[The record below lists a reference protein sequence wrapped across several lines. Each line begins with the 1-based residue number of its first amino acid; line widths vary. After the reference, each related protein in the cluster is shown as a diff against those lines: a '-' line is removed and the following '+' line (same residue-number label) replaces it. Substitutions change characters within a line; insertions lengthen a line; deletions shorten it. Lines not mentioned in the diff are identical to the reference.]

1 MVLSIRTR
9 VILIISLI
17 TAGMAAA
24 SVIIGISLT
33 RRNLVETIRTDMSVS
48 AAIAERL
55 ISEKVGR
62 LRAEMR
68 LFAEKCRGLDE
79 EQAAELFRQ
88 EVAARGPFAVR
99 IFDREGNVWALG
111 AKTRS
116 SELFGNENAK
126 RALAGEMPISTTQYN
141 NSGNFLMRLWIP
153 MEDGRILAASLPG
166 MVMSDALSDF
176 RIWDSGNIFML
187 DREGVMIANM
197 RPPLVRERVNFI
209 KRTDLEG
216 YNGIADVFSLMV
228 QGKTG
233 TDEYSYNGI
242 KRICAFR
249 PVAGTD
255 GWSIGVVCP
264 LVESPLSHIMGSFIV
279 SGAVFLGL
287 GILVAFLV
295 AGTIAHPFEKAKELA
310 LVAESASEAKSRFLA
325 NMSHEMRTPL
335 NAIIGFSEL
344 ELGKEKDSAV
354 KSGTL
359 ESLEKIYSSGVTLL
373 GLINDILDISKI
385 ESGKFELVLVNYDMP
400 SLINDTVVLNIVRI
414 GSKPIEFK
422 LDIDENLPSKLF
434 GDELRIKQ
442 ILNNLLSN
450 AFKYTKEGQVILR
463 IRCERDS
470 SGGVWMT
477 CTVSDTGMGIRKE
490 DLDRL
495 FSDYNQVDTK
505 SNRHIEGT
513 GLGLAITKRMVEMM
527 DGSITVDSEYGKGT
541 TFTARFLQGFV
552 NDMVIGKALAENLS
566 GFRYTMARQDRNKQ
580 LVRAHIPY
588 AKVLVVDDVATNLD
602 LAKGIMK
609 PYNMTVDCVT
619 SGPAAIECV
628 RKGEPRYNAIF
639 MDHMMPGMDGI
650 EAVRII
656 RNEINSEYAKT
667 VPIIALTANAI
678 IGNEEIFMNNG
689 FQAFLTKPIDII
701 KMNDAINR
709 WVRDKNLEKELG
721 LDAGSRVAEGGQA
734 VEADSVSAS
743 METQIADLIRKNRV
757 EGLDAEKGLERF
769 GGDGK
774 SYMESLRSYVTHTP
788 PLLESARK
796 VTSPADYAITVHGI
810 KGSSFGISADTIGR
824 WAEKLEHAAKAENL
838 VFVDA
843 ENSGFIT
850 AAEKFIADL
859 SGLLEV
865 LEQNIQKP
873 CRAAP
878 DSAILIQIAEAAET
892 YDMGELDAMMEKLEQ
907 YSYTEEAELVT
918 WLREQINMSEFDA
931 ITERLATLAI
941 GT

>member
-1 MVLSIRTR
+1 
-9 VILIISLI
+9 
-17 TAGMAAA
+17 MAAA
-24 SVIIGISLT
+24 SVIIGINLT
-33 RRNLVETIRTDMSVS
+33 RRNLVETIRTDMTVS

-62 LRAEMR
+62 LKAEMR

-79 EQAAELFRQ
+79 EQAAELFRR
-88 EVAARGPFAVR
+88 EVAVRGRFAIR

-111 AKTRS
+111 AKTPS
-116 SELFGNENAK
+116 SELFGNENTK
-126 RALAGEMPISTTQYN
+126 RVLAGEIPISTTEYN
-141 NSGNFLMRLWIP
+141 DSGDFLMRLWIP
-153 MEDGRILAASLPG
+153 LEDGRVLAASLPG

-197 RPPLVRERVNFI
+197 RPPLVQERVNFI
-209 KRTDLEG
+209 KETDFTKG
-216 YNGIADVFSLMV
+216 YDQIADVFSLMV

-233 TDEYSYNGI
+233 TGEYSYDGVR
-242 KRICAFR
+242 RICAFR

-264 LVESPLSHIMGSFIV
+264 LVESPLSQIVGSFII

-295 AGTIAHPFEKAKELA
+295 AGIIARPFEKAKELA

-344 ELGKEKDSAV
+344 ELGKEKDSEV
-354 KSGTL
+354 KSGTH

-385 ESGKFELVLVNYDMP
+385 ESGKFELVLVNYDIP

-422 LDIDENLPSKLF
+422 LDIDENLPSRLF

-463 IRCERDS
+463 IRCKQDS
-470 SGGVWMT
+470 AGVWMT

-490 DLDRL
+490 DVDRL

-505 SNRHIEGT
+505 SNRHSEGT

-552 NDMVIGKALAENLS
+552 SDMVIGKALAENLKE
-566 GFRYTMARQDRNKQ
+566 FRYTMARQDRNKQ

-588 AKVLVVDDVATNLD
+588 ARVLVVDDVATNLD
-602 LAKGIMK
+602 LARGIMK
-609 PYNMTVDCVT
+609 PYGMTVDCVT

-628 RKGEPRYNAIF
+628 RKGEPRYNAVF

-656 RNEINSEYAKT
+656 RNEIDSEYAKT

-709 WVRDKNLEKELG
+709 WVRDKNMEKELG
-721 LDAGSRVAEGGQA
+721 LDAESRIAEGAQA
-734 VEADSVSAS
+734 AEEDSVSAG
-743 METQIADLIRKNRV
+743 MQIADLIRKNRV
-757 EGLDAEKGLERF
+757 EGLDVERGLERF

-788 PLLESARK
+788 PLLASARK
-796 VTSPADYAITVHGI
+796 VMSLADYAITVHGI
-810 KGSSFGISADTIGR
+810 KGSSFGISADTIGYR
-824 WAEKLEHAAKAENL
+824 AEKMEHAAKAGNL

-859 SGLLEV
+859 SGLLET
-865 LEQNIQKP
+865 LEQSVQKP
-873 CRAAP
+873 CRQAP
-878 DSAILIQIAEAAET
+878 DSAILTQIAEAAET
-892 YDMGELDAMMEKLEQ
+892 YDMGELDTMMEKLEQ
-907 YSYTEEAELVT
+907 YTYEEEADLVT

-931 ITERLATLAI
+931 ITERLTALAI
-941 GT
+941 ET